1 MPQTDFN
8 AEDLLNEILK
18 SGQDLMAKGK
28 AQSAGLTEKGK
39 ELAAKG
45 EDILAEKLGIDDD
58 DASRAALRK
67 GVGAGAAA
75 GALALLLSSRS
86 GRKVAGLGSLSA
98 LGVLAYRAYKSGA
111 MPTSKDD
118 VIGLITGK
126 PANTRAQTLLR
137 AMITAAQADG
147 QLSDAEK
154 QLMLSYNKSGGA
166 ALQDL
171 LNIKASANDIAA
183 LSSSDQEAREIYAVS
198 CRIADG
204 LNQAERDYLDQLA
217 MALKL
222 DPEIA
227 ARLET
232 DMRTG

>member
-1 MPQTDFN
+1 MSQTEFN
-8 AEDLLNEILK
+8 AEDLLNDILK
-18 SGQDLMAKGK
+18 TGQDLLAKGK
-28 AQSAGLTEKGK
+28 AQSAGLTKKGK
-39 ELAAKG
+39 DLATKG
-45 EDILAEKLGIDDD
+45 ENILAEKLGIDDD

-86 GRKVAGLGSLSA
+86 GRKVAGLASLSA
-98 LGVLAYRAYKSGA
+98 LGVLAYRAYKSGG

-126 PANTRAQTLLR
+126 PANARAQTLLK

-147 QLSDAEK
+147 KLNEAEK
-154 QLMLSYNKSGGA
+154 QLILSYNKSGET
-166 ALQDL
+166 ALESL
-171 LNIKASANDIAA
+171 LNTDASARDIAA
-183 LSSSDQEAREIYAVS
+183 LSTSDQEAREIYAVS
-198 CRIADG
+198 CRVADG
-204 LNQAERDYLDQLA
+204 LNQAERDYLDTLA

-222 DPEIA
+222 DPELA
-227 ARLET
+227 ARIET